1 MAKLEVLLAGAT
13 GYIGGTILTT
23 ISKSKNDL
31 LEHSNLSLL
40 VRGEDKARI
49 LNEEGLTTVLFEDLK
64 DTEEV
69 ASIASN
75 YDLII
80 NATPGGSVDSA
91 VAFIK
96 GLGSRKQATGKNV
109 YYIHVRI
116 SVALSPQAEP
126 RLLTP
131 PLKTSGTSNIASLSP
146 SVPTLTSP
154 SPTLYSHLQRLNAE
168 NPYAQ
173 RTTDIAVIATGL
185 SVDVQTYI
193 LMPPTI
199 YGTGTG
205 LFNRTTIQAPTIIRA
220 ALKQGQVWQ
229 LGGDEVDVE
238 HVHVEDLSGLY
249 VLIAGKVVRDEAKG
263 LVSGEEGIYFAAT
276 GKHTYGEFSKG
287 IRDALVE
294 VRGIKEGEV
303 KRVGLKEAANEW
315 TGGDELLYAEASRKL
330 GWQPAKTEKDFQNHY
345 VETAK
350 LVMEAQK
357 K

>member
-23 ISKSKNDL
+23 ILKSKNDL
-31 LEHSNLSLL
+31 LEYSNLSLL

-96 GLGSRKQATGKNV
+96 GLGNRKQATGKNV
-109 YYIHVRI
+109 YYIH
-116 SVALSPQAEP
+116 
-126 RLLTP
+126 
-131 PLKTSGTSNIASLSP
+131 TSGTSNIASLSP

-168 NPYAQ
+168 TPYAQ

-185 SVDVQTYI
+185 SADVQTYI

-205 LFNRTTIQAPTIIRA
+205 LFNRTTIQAPTIMRA

-287 IRDALVE
+287 VRDALVE
-294 VRGIKEGEV
+294 VGGIKEGEV

-315 TGGDELLYAEASRKL
+315 TGGDELLCELNFGA
-330 GWQPAKTEKDFQNHY
+330 
-345 VETAK
+345 
-350 LVMEAQK
+350 
-357 K
+357 